1 MNDKDHIHTRF
12 YLFLVKIFRL
22 GTEMNILPLVFALFF
37 SGSYVLILFSELF
50 HNVSITEK
58 VSFWICLPVLFARIG
73 MVIKSVC
80 QKTAEFRVF
89 NSQDRNI

>member
-1 MNDKDHIHTRF
+1 MINTIYALKV
-12 YLFLVKIFRL
+12 LFLVKTFRL
-22 GTEMNILPLVFALFF
+22 GTEMDILPLVFAFYF
-37 SGSYVLILFSELF
+37 SRSYVLILFSELF

-58 VSFWICLPVLFARIG
+58 VSSWICLPVLFARIW